1 MQGALDAMAEAFEN
15 RRNAGSLGGNTE
27 MSLQDAASGDA
38 MLGELRRR
46 HDWIMSPKDSQMAN
60 VAGSVGFLYYMSAS
74 PASALVNLTQGAQI
88 TLPVLGARHGWG
100 KATRELLGATKDAMR
115 TGGNILRTLRS
126 DEERQAFKVL
136 EERGTFNRTATH
148 TLAGISEGNAL
159 ASNPA
164 WAKVMGAMG
173 YLFHKAE
180 VINRESAGVA
190 AFRLAR
196 GEGKSFDDAVR
207 YADDIVNG
215 THFDFSNANRARYMQ
230 GNVAKVLTQFK
241 SYSLGMSWVL
251 YRNLYKA
258 LAGETPEVRQLAR
271 RTLTGVLG
279 MTGLM
284 AGAMGLPIINLI
296 RYGANAVHAVTGD
309 DDTPW
314 DFNTEFRSW
323 LAEHLGETAA
333 SWVAD
338 GAVNQLT
345 GANIAGRTG
354 MADMWFRDPD
364 RELEGKDA
372 YYNLLDTIAGPLGGL
387 TKNLFV
393 GSQMMGEGQT
403 WRGIETMLPKFA
415 KDGMKAVR
423 YAKEGANTLRGDP
436 IVPDVSGPEVLLQA
450 LGFSPAKLAEQQ
462 RVNNALMNYQK
473 FIQDRRQSLLNAFAM
488 AQLAGD
494 EDGRGDAL
502 AKIQDFNAKYPE
514 IAIRPGTI
522 RESLRTRAQRT
533 AQADNGIMLNR
544 KLASRVKAEVG
555 AMAGD

>member
-1 MQGALDAMAEAFEN
+1 
-15 RRNAGSLGGNTE
+15 
-27 MSLQDAASGDA
+27 
-38 MLGELRRR
+38 
-46 HDWIMSPKDSQMAN
+46 
-60 VAGSVGFLYYMSAS
+60 
-74 PASALVNLTQGAQI
+74 
-88 TLPVLGARHGWG
+88 
-100 KATRELLGATKDAMR
+100 
-115 TGGNILRTLRS
+115 
-126 DEERQAFKVL
+126 
-136 EERGTFNRTATH
+136 
-148 TLAGISEGNAL
+148 
-159 ASNPA
+159 
-164 WAKVMGAMG
+164 MG

-180 VINRESAGVA
+180 VINRESAAVA

-196 GEGKSFDDAVR
+196 GEGKNFDDAVR

-215 THFDFSNANRARYMQ
+215 THFDFSNANRARWMQ
-230 GNVAKVLTQFK
+230 GNVKKVLTQFK

-258 LAGETPEVRQLAR
+258 LAGETPEVRRLAR

-279 MTGLM
+279 MTGLL

-354 MADMWFRDPD
+354 MADMWFREPD

-393 GSQMMGEGQT
+393 GSQMVSEGQT

-450 LGFSPAKLAEQQ
+450 LGFAPAKLAEQQ

-494 EDGRGDAL
+494 EEGRGDAL

-522 RESLRTRAQRT
+522 RESMRMRAQRT

-544 KLASRVKAEVG
+544 KLAGRVRQEVG
-555 AMAGD
+555 AMAQE

>member
-1 MQGALDAMAEAFEN
+1 M
-15 RRNAGSLGGNTE
+15 
-27 MSLQDAASGDA
+27 
-38 MLGELRRR
+38 
-46 HDWIMSPKDSQMAN
+46 
-60 VAGSVGFLYYMSAS
+60 
-74 PASALVNLTQGAQI
+74 
-88 TLPVLGARHGWG
+88 
-100 KATRELLGATKDAMR
+100 
-115 TGGNILRTLRS
+115 
-126 DEERQAFKVL
+126 
-136 EERGTFNRTATH
+136 
-148 TLAGISEGNAL
+148 
-159 ASNPA
+159 
-164 WAKVMGAMG
+164 
-173 YLFHKAE
+173 
-180 VINRESAGVA
+180 
-190 AFRLAR
+190 
-196 GEGKSFDDAVR
+196 
-207 YADDIVNG
+207 
-215 THFDFSNANRARYMQ
+215 
-230 GNVAKVLTQFK
+230 
-241 SYSLGMSWVL
+241 
-251 YRNLYKA
+251 
-258 LAGETPEVRQLAR
+258 
-271 RTLTGVLG
+271 
-279 MTGLM
+279 
-284 AGAMGLPIINLI
+284 
-296 RYGANAVHAVTGD
+296 
-309 DDTPW
+309 
-314 DFNTEFRSW
+314 
-323 LAEHLGETAA
+323 
-333 SWVAD
+333 AD

-450 LGFSPAKLAEQQ
+450 LGFSPAKIADQQ
-462 RVNNALMNYQK
+462 RINNALMNYQK

-522 RESLRTRAQRT
+522 RESMRTRAQRT

-544 KLASRVKAEVG
+544 KLAGRVRQEVG
-555 AMAGD
+555 AMAQE